1 MSYSDTSGPA
11 MSGSHPSFKLP
22 RLHALKG
29 WVLPVMILLVWDLMS
44 RQGPTGGFAF
54 VSIAE
59 LGTAFVEIL
68 KSGELAR
75 NIGVSLGRV
84 GIGLVVGGG
93 LGLGVGAAMALSPT
107 VDRVLGPVYHAIR
120 QVPTLGW
127 IPLLG
132 LWFGYGDLPK
142 ILIVIK
148 AAMFP
153 VVLNTYEGLKGVKE
167 GHLDVGRVLTLRPYE
182 TFLHLRLPAAL
193 PMILTGFQQALAF
206 AWIACIGVEILFGAG
221 PGIGSMIEEGQIQGR
236 MDVVLLGVVF
246 VGLIAFAITTGFN
259 RLSRRLLRWRE
270 LKEVS

>member
-1 MSYSDTSGPA
+1 MTYSATSGPA

-22 RLHALKG
+22 RLHGLKG
-29 WVLPVMILLVWDLMS
+29 LVLPALILLAWDLMS
-44 RQGPTGGFAF
+44 RQGGGSSFAF
-54 VSIAE
+54 VSIGE
-59 LGTAFVEIL
+59 LGEAFVDIL
-68 KSGELAR
+68 RSGELVR

-84 GIGLVVGGG
+84 AVGLVVGGG
-93 LGLGVGAAMALSPT
+93 LGLAVGVAMAQSPT

-132 LWFGYGDLPK
+132 LWFGYGDMPK
-142 ILIVIK
+142 MLIVIK

-167 GHLDVGRVLTLRPYE
+167 SHLDVGRVLTLKPHE
-182 TFLHLRLPAAL
+182 IFLSLRLPAAL

-206 AWIACIGVEILFGAG
+206 SWIACIGVEILFGAG

-236 MDVVLLGVVF
+236 MDIVLLGVVF
-246 VGLIAFAITTGFN
+246 VGLIAFTITTGFN
-259 RLSRRLLRWRE
+259 RVSARLLRWRE
-270 LKEVS
+270 LKEVG